1 MNNLTIDGRKS
12 LITVECNNNYELVIS
27 KESDK
32 TYTLTTIQGG
42 MTSKAYTLA
51 SGLSKDDAQ
60 KIAQDFINK
69 QVTIEQKASDRQEKK
84 DTKKAPNKVKVNLT
98 IDAKTLE
105 YVEGIK
111 AKAKVQNN
119 IVMLSNT
126 KKLGVKSWSLQAL
139 NTCPASIDDKGRLVD
154 ACSGC
159 YATYGNY
166 RFNNVKAVRE
176 YNKQVWQN
184 EDFVNDF
191 VAKLDTERYFRWFD
205 SGDMYSLSLAKKIY
219 EIMLN
224 TPHVKHWLPTRM
236 YKFKK
241 FEGILKNMQA
251 LPNVTIRLSSDDIT
265 GEKVNSD
272 LIKTNSTILP
282 IELSEGYKGFI
293 CPAYKQAGECLTCK
307 ACYNK
312 EVETVAYIAHGV
324 VMKSKI
330 KKLDLVNI

>member
-1 MNNLTIDGRKS
+1 MKNLTIDGRKKFTTF
-12 LITVECNNNYELVIS
+12 INAEGYELHITKAGKGLYNITCFNKSGYNVTLVN
-27 KESDK
+27 KDK
-32 TYTLTTIQGG
+32 ALQV
-42 MTSKAYTLA
+42 
-51 SGLSKDDAQ
+51 AQ
-60 KIAQDFINK
+60 NFMND
-69 QVTIEQKASDRQEKK
+69 VTKK
-84 DTKKAPNKVKVNLT
+84 DTKKAPNKVKVNIT
-98 IDAKTLE
+98 IDDKTLE
-105 YVEGIK
+105 YVDGIK
-111 AKAKVQNN
+111 AKAKAQNN

-139 NTCPASIDDKGRLVD
+139 NTCPASIDSEGNLVD

-166 RFNNVKAVRE
+166 RFNNVKATRE

-191 VAKLDTERYFRWFD
+191 VEKLDTERYFRWFD

-236 YKFKK
+236 HKFKK
-241 FEGILKNMQA
+241 FEGILKNMQS
-251 LPNVTIRLSSDDIT
+251 LPNVVIRLSSDDIT
-265 GEKVNSD
+265 GKKVNSD

-282 IELSEGYKGFI
+282 SELIEGYEGFI
-293 CPAYKQAGECLTCK
+293 CPAYKQGGECLTCK

-312 EVETVAYIAHGV
+312 EIDTIAYVAHGV

>member
-1 MNNLTIDGRKS
+1 MNNLTIDGRKKHTTF
-12 LITVECNNNYELVIS
+12 INAEGYELHITKAGKGLYNITCFNKS
-27 KESDK
+27 GHNA
-32 TYTLTTIQGG
+32 TLVN
-42 MTSKAYTLA
+42 
-51 SGLSKDDAQ
+51 KDQALKVAQ
-60 KIAQDFINK
+60 NFMND
-69 QVTIEQKASDRQEKK
+69 VTKK
-84 DTKKAPNKVKVNLT
+84 VTKKAPNKAKVNVT
-98 IDAKTLE
+98 IDLKTLE
-105 YVEGIK
+105 RVEGIK
-111 AKAKVQNN
+111 AKAKAQNN
-119 IVMLSNT
+119 IVMLSDT
-126 KKLGVKSWSLQAL
+126 SKLGVKSWSLQAL
-139 NTCPASIDDKGRLVD
+139 NTCPASVDSKGNLVD

-159 YATYGNY
+159 YATGGNY
-166 RFNNVKAVRE
+166 RFSNVKAVRE

-191 VAKLDTERYFRWFD
+191 VEKLDTERYFRWFD

-241 FEGILKNMQA
+241 FEGILKNMQD

-282 IELSEGYKGFI
+282 IELSEGYAGFI
-293 CPAYKQAGECLTCK
+293 CPAYKQGGECLTCK
-307 ACYNK
+307 VCYNK
-312 EVETVAYIAHGV
+312 SVETVAYIAHGV
-324 VMKSKI
+324 SMKSKI

>member
-1 MNNLTIDGRKS
+1 MSNLKIDGRKT
-12 LITVECNNNYELVIS
+12 LITINCNNSYELVIS

-32 TYTLTTIQGG
+32 TYTIVTIQNG

-69 QVTIEQKASDRQEKK
+69 QVKIEQKK
-84 DTKKAPNKVKVNLT
+84 DNKTMAKKAPNKAKVNVT
-98 IDAKTLE
+98 IDLKTLE
-105 YVEGIK
+105 RVEGIK
-111 AKAKVQNN
+111 AKAKAQNN
-119 IVMLSNT
+119 IVMLSDT
-126 KKLGVKSWSLQAL
+126 SKLGVKSWSLQAL
-139 NTCPASIDDKGRLVD
+139 NTCPASIDDQGNLVD

-159 YATYGNY
+159 YATGGNY
-166 RFNNVKAVRE
+166 RFSNVKAVRE
-176 YNKQVWQN
+176 YNRQVWQN

-191 VAKLDTERYFRWFD
+191 VTKLDNERYFRWFD
-205 SGDMYSLSLAKKIY
+205 SGDLYSLSLAKKIY

-251 LPNVTIRLSSDDIT
+251 LPNVVIRLSSDDIT
-265 GEKVNSD
+265 GKKVNSD

-282 IELSEGYKGFI
+282 SELIEGYNGFI
-293 CPAYKQAGECLTCK
+293 CPAYDQDGKCLTCK
-307 ACYNK
+307 ACYDK
-312 EVETVAYIAHGV
+312 DVKTVAYIAHGV
-324 VMKSKI
+324 SMKSKI

>member
-1 MNNLTIDGRKS
+1 MNNLTIDGRKKH
-12 LITVECNNNYELVIS
+12 TTFTNKDGYELHITKAGKGLYNTTCFNKSGYNV
-27 KESDK
+27 
-32 TYTLTTIQGG
+32 TLV
-42 MTSKAYTLA
+42 
-51 SGLSKDDAQ
+51 SKDKALQVAQ
-60 KIAQDFINK
+60 NFMND
-69 QVTIEQKASDRQEKK
+69 V
-84 DTKKAPNKVKVNLT
+84 TKKVTTKATNKVKVNVT
-98 IDAKTLE
+98 IEAKTLE

-111 AKAKVQNN
+111 AKAKAQNN

-139 NTCPASIDDKGRLVD
+139 NTCPASVDDKGNLVD

-166 RFNNVKAVRE
+166 RFNNVKATRE
-176 YNKQVWQN
+176 YNKQVWQDEN
-184 EDFVNDF
+184 FVSDFVE
-191 VAKLDTERYFRWFD
+191 KLDTERYFRWFD

-219 EIMLN
+219 QIMLN

-241 FEGILKNMQA
+241 FEGILNNMQS
-251 LPNVTIRLSSDDIT
+251 LPNVVVRLSSDAIT

-282 IELSEGYKGFI
+282 SELIEGYAGFI
-293 CPAYKQAGECLTCK
+293 CPAYKQAGKCLTCK

>member
-1 MNNLTIDGRKS
+1 MNNLKIDGRKS
-12 LITVECNNNYELVIS
+12 LTTVECKNNYELVIS

-32 TYTLTTIQGG
+32 TYTLTTIQNG

-51 SGLSKDDAQ
+51 SGINKDQAQ
-60 KIAQDFINK
+60 KIANDFIIN
-69 QVTIEQKASDRQEKK
+69 QVKIEQKKDNKAMAKK
-84 DTKKAPNKVKVNLT
+84 VPNKQKVNVI
-98 IDAKTLE
+98 IDPKTLARVDE
-105 YVEGIK
+105 IK
-111 AKAKVQNN
+111 AKAKAQNN
-119 IVMLSNT
+119 IVMLSDT
-126 KKLGVKSWSLQAL
+126 SKLGVKSWSLQAL
-139 NTCPASIDDKGRLVD
+139 NTCPASVDSKGNLVD

-159 YATYGNY
+159 YATGGNY
-166 RFNNVKAVRE
+166 RFSNVKAVRE

-191 VAKLDTERYFRWFD
+191 VAKLDNERYFRWFD
-205 SGDMYSLSLAKKIY
+205 SGDLYSLSLAKKIY

-224 TPHVKHWLPTRM
+224 TPHVKHWMPTRM
-236 YKFKK
+236 HKFKK
-241 FEGILKNMQA
+241 FEGILKNMQS

-282 IELSEGYKGFI
+282 SELIEGYDGFI
-293 CPAYKQAGECLTCK
+293 CPAYKQDGKCLTCK

-312 EVETVAYIAHGV
+312 SEETIAYVAHGV
-324 VMKSKI
+324 SMRSKI